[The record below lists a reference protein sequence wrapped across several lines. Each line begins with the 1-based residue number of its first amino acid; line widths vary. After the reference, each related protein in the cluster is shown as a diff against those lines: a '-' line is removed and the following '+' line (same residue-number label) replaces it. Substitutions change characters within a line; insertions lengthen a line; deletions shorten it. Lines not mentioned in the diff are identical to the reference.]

1 MIDTEENIKRLYL
14 IIKSRISSDKA
25 LTLLHIG
32 ALRTIITTGTDVLV
46 LAIGTEK
53 TGQEFFHHAPPT
65 PEEVENA
72 INVVE
77 DEVARAYKLTGK
89 GSILCT
95 TDTSI
100 REIVHLASVPDQTE
114 MLLSREAMESLFTR
128 LAALSMGR
136 PTAKDDLRVDASF
149 SATLLI
155 LREVMFHLG
164 FTFINVMQI
173 AAQN

>member
-1 MIDTEENIKRLYL
+1 
-14 IIKSRISSDKA
+14 
-25 LTLLHIG
+25 
-32 ALRTIITTGTDVLV
+32 
-46 LAIGTEK
+46 
-53 TGQEFFHHAPPT
+53 
-65 PEEVENA
+65 
-72 INVVE
+72 
-77 DEVARAYKLTGK
+77 
-89 GSILCT
+89 
-95 TDTSI
+95 
-100 REIVHLASVPDQTE
+100 VHLASVPDQTE